1 MVHWRPNLFKI
12 PSLGM
17 LGRCLFQRLLNYIW
31 LLLLAQALSLSK
43 VACVMPRLLLQKVS
57 SESKDKDNCQILENR
72 FKKWN
77 KGKFDDLLK
86 EVRAIQA
93 RLNKGQRYKSN
104 QSVSLSRSFAGLM
117 FQGKAESAIQLLG

>member
-1 MVHWRPNLFKI
+1 MKKMASGVKCCRCASIGLCLRCSCVVTGRP
-12 PSLGM
+12 
-17 LGRCLFQRLLNYIW
+17 CLDCY
-31 LLLLAQALSLSK
+31 LSRK
-43 VACVMPRLLLQKVS
+43 GHCC
-57 SESKDKDNCQILENR
+57 N
-72 FKKWN
+72 KWN

-117 FQGKAESAIQLLG
+117 FPWKAESAIQLLG